1 MATDTQYAET
11 DGQQITDPSAGATRE
26 RETVSTST
34 ETSTGTDENV
44 LGALSYVLGFV
55 TGLIVYLI
63 EKDNEFARFHAAQ
76 SMVVSGG
83 LLVLSIAT
91 SVLGTIVSTFL
102 FTSTSGFFVGS
113 LVSLVFGLLWLVV
126 SVGSFV
132 LWAYLIISTF
142 QGKTPRVP
150 VAAGIADGLV

>member
-11 DGQQITDPSAGATRE
+11 DGQQITDLNG
-26 RETVSTST
+26 ETTGKTTSSS
-34 ETSTGTDENV
+34 TSTGTDENV

-55 TGLIVYLI
+55 TGLIVYLV

-83 LLVLSIAT
+83 LFLLSIAT

-102 FTSTSGFFVGS
+102 FTSSSAFFVGS
-113 LVSLVFGLLWLVV
+113 LVSLAIGLLWLVV
-126 SVGSFV
+126 GIGSFA
-132 LWAYLIISTF
+132 LWVYLIVRAY

-150 VAAGIADGLV
+150 IAAGIADGLV